1 MGISN
6 MNHFKQGISFLI
18 PAYNE
23 EDAIYSTIEE
33 LDNALK
39 MANIDYEIIIVNDG
53 STDNTLKN
61 AKKYKSVTIISHP
74 INVGY
79 GRSIKSGIENSKYQ
93 WIGITDAD
101 GTYAMDSIPEL
112 LRNMEKGFD
121 MVIGARQNL
130 IAHDSRFKAF
140 FRMIYKFSVKI
151 CFHADLVDP
160 NSGFRIFSKDKAK
173 SYFPFLCDTFSFTT
187 SLTVLFY
194 GGGAFINHIPIE
206 YKIRIGNTKVSPFKD
221 SVKTILYI
229 IQGLTFYNP
238 LKFFLLLAVVI
249 ITLVCFPA
257 MLLALYSMHTLS
269 LYYIIFGFL
278 MVLLIAIGILVDTV
292 RISMLKRGK

>member
-1 MGISN
+1 

-112 LRNMEKGFD
+112 FD
-121 MVIGARQNL
+121 NP
-130 IAHDSRFKAF
+130 K
-140 FRMIYKFSVKI
+140 
-151 CFHADLVDP
+151 
-160 NSGFRIFSKDKAK
+160 
-173 SYFPFLCDTFSFTT
+173 
-187 SLTVLFY
+187 
-194 GGGAFINHIPIE
+194 
-206 YKIRIGNTKVSPFKD
+206 YKIYRDQNFS
-221 SVKTILYI
+221 S
-229 IQGLTFYNP
+229 
-238 LKFFLLLAVVI
+238 A
-249 ITLVCFPA
+249 
-257 MLLALYSMHTLS
+257 
-269 LYYIIFGFL
+269 
-278 MVLLIAIGILVDTV
+278 
-292 RISMLKRGK
+292 